1 MTAAKSCVVVVAGHL
16 CLDITPKFHD
26 SDSAGRGKS
35 ISDILVPGKLVDVG
49 ACVVSTG
56 GLVSNTGLA
65 LRRLGVDAVLM
76 GKVGDDSFG
85 FLIRQVLK
93 GYGAEGGAVVAPG
106 EETSYSIVIAPPGI
120 DRVFIHNPGSNDTFV
135 ADDVD
140 YEVLHGAG
148 IFHFG
153 YPPLMEK
160 MFAEGG
166 AEITD
171 MFRRARATGATTSL
185 DMALPDPDS
194 PAGRVDWDAILRE
207 TLPYVDLFL
216 PSIEEIAFSL
226 DRDGFLA
233 KRREAGR
240 KGVDIMELFTA
251 EDYSRFAERLISYG
265 AGVVTL
271 KAGVRGIYVRTA
283 ARERLER
290 FGRAK
295 PGDMSNWADRELFE
309 PSFVADRVAF
319 TTGAGDCAIAGFL
332 AAFARGE
339 TIERTLRFA
348 AGCGCLNVRVHDSV
362 SGIVPYEEVARLME
376 GWRKVETPPCF
387 RGEAGEGWR
396 YDEEG
401 QVFEKK

>member
-1 MTAAKSCVVVVAGHL
+1 MTAAKSCDVVVAGHL

-26 SDSAGRGKS
+26 PDSPGRAG

-56 GLVSNTGLA
+56 GPVSNTGLA

-85 FLIRQVLK
+85 YLIRQVLE

-120 DRVFIHNPGSNDTFV
+120 DRVFLHNPGANDTFV
-135 ADDVD
+135 ADDVN
-140 YEVLHGAG
+140 YQVLHGAG

-153 YPPLMEK
+153 YPPLMAK
-160 MFAEGG
+160 MFAGGG

-171 MFRRARATGATTSL
+171 MFRRARQTGATTSL

-194 PAGRVDWDAILRE
+194 PAGRVDWDAILKE
-207 TLPYVDLFL
+207 TLPHVDLFL

-226 DRDGFLA
+226 DREAFLA
-233 KRREAGR
+233 KRKEAGR
-240 KGVDIMELFTA
+240 RGVDIMELFTA
-251 EDYSRFAERLISYG
+251 EDYSRFAGRLIGYG
-265 AGVVTL
+265 AGIVTL
-271 KAGVRGIYVRTA
+271 KAGVLGIYVRTA
-283 ARERLER
+283 PRERLEK
-290 FGRAK
+290 FGRVK
-295 PGDMSNWADRELFE
+295 PGDISNWADRELFE
-309 PSFVADRVAF
+309 PSFVADSVAS

-332 AAFARGE
+332 AAFGLGE
-339 TIERTLRFA
+339 TIERTLRIA
-348 AGCGCLNVRVHDSV
+348 AGCGCLNVSVLDTV
-362 SGIVPYEEVARLME
+362 SGIVPYEEVARSME
-376 GWRKVETPPCF
+376 GWSKVETPPCF
-387 RGEAGEGWR
+387 RGEAGKGWR
-396 YDEEG
+396 HDEQG